1 MSNYFTYKTKQGLT
15 VIFYKRKGFVK
26 SFCGIGCKYGGANV
40 NYKIG
45 NEEFKSPH
53 GIAHFIEHK
62 LFEMPDGSDAFTKFN
77 LDNAVANAYTS
88 SDKTIYYFTKN
99 DNIYNCLKLLI
110 EMYFTPS
117 FKKESIEKEK
127 NIIISE
133 INMYKD
139 NPGYRIT
146 QYGINHAYPNDDY
159 SYPIIGDEESVKNT
173 TIEDLYAAYNAFYT
187 PSNSVLC
194 IVGEYNEHELFKFIE
209 DVLDNLNINEKEE
222 AIKLNSINSKYVL
235 KPQSILEK
243 VSQDEALVIL
253 RNDNI
258 TNKDSVSCEKILG
271 ILESILNI
279 SSDFYQFLYKKKYFE
294 NDIDYQVVTYLESS
308 YVIINAPSKKPKAFA
323 ETIINKLK
331 NLTIE
336 DINPTLVNIYLK
348 YLKSKSILKLD
359 SIESLG
365 DTLLSLALENINY
378 FESLEEII
386 NLKLEDLYALIN
398 EIKASSMTYLIV
410 KSKKDEYKQ

>member
-1 MSNYFTYKTKQGLT
+1 MNNYFTYKTKQGLS
-15 VIFYKRKGFVK
+15 VIFYKRRGFVK

-45 NEEFKSPH
+45 DESFKSPY

-62 LFEMPDGSDAFTKFN
+62 LFEMPDGSDAFAKFN

-99 DNIYNCLKLLI
+99 DSIFNSLKLLI

-117 FKKESIEKEK
+117 FKKEAIEKEK
-127 NIIISE
+127 SIISSE

-139 NPGYRIT
+139 NSGYRIT

-159 SYPIIGDEESVKNT
+159 SYPIIGDDKSVKNT
-173 TIEDLYAAYNAFYT
+173 KIEDLYAAYNAFYT

-194 IVGEYNEHELFKFIE
+194 IVGEYEEKELFEFI
-209 DVLDNLNINEKEE
+209 DNTLDNLNITDRPHAK
-222 AIKLNSINSKYVL
+222 KLPSICSKSCL
-235 KPQSILEK
+235 KPTKLMEK
-243 VSQDEALVIL
+243 VSQDEALIVL

-258 TNKDSVSCEKILG
+258 TNKDPISCEKILG

-279 SSDFYQFLYKKKYFE
+279 SSDFYQSLYKKKYFE

-323 ETIINKLK
+323 EAIINKLK
-331 NLTIE
+331 ELSIE
-336 DINPTLVNIYLK
+336 DINPTLVNVYLK

-365 DTLLSLALENINY
+365 DTLLSLALEDINY
-378 FESLEEII
+378 FESLDEII
-386 NLKLEDLYALIN
+386 NLKLEDLYSLID
-398 EIKASSMTYLIV
+398 EIKNSNMTYVII
-410 KSKKDEYKQ
+410 KSKKDE